1 MSISI
6 GIRETDAEDASCRP
20 LKVEIRKILLDDIEG
35 FEDVVEYDRVI
46 SIEDAS
52 KFIDDIEAFLK
63 RNRMSEETETVYIEK
78 IKNADDLKKLD
89 EHAVDVSTGW
99 VNASDLRIDMI
110 NRALKVSKEGNRITG
125 WDMLSFDEMAEACG
139 NCPLSWDKGR
149 GCIGAFG
156 PDNSLL
162 PALAEKLDCGIVA
175 SVPKGAEEGRT
186 YTPEDAVL
194 LLKEVPILENALPEA
209 GKVYVKRYTGV
220 LERLKAVAEI
230 SVKEGCGFYFF

>member
-1 MSISI
+1 VSISI

-20 LKVEIRKILLDDIEG
+20 LKAEIRKILLDDIEG
-35 FEDVVEYDRVI
+35 FEDVVEYDRII
-46 SIEDAS
+46 SIEDAA
-52 KFIDDIEAFLK
+52 KFVDDIEAFLK

-78 IKNADDLKKLD
+78 IKNADDLKALN

-99 VNASDLRIDMI
+99 VNTSDLRIDMI
-110 NRALKVSKEGNRITG
+110 ERALKVSKKGNRITG
-125 WDMLSFDEMAEACG
+125 WDMLSFEEMAEACG

-149 GCIGAFG
+149 GCIGSFG

-162 PALAEKLDCGIVA
+162 PPLAEKLDCKTVA

-186 YTPEDAVL
+186 YSSEDAASL
-194 LLKEVPILENALPEA
+194 LAEVSVLENALPEA

-230 SVKEGCGFYFF
+230 SIKEGCGFYFF

>member
-1 MSISI
+1 VSISI
-6 GIRETDAEDASCRP
+6 GIRETDAVGASCRP
-20 LKVEIRKILLDDIEG
+20 LKAEIRKVLLDDITG

-52 KFIDDIEAFLK
+52 KFVDDIGSFLK

-78 IKNADDLKKLD
+78 IKNADDLKTLN

-110 NRALKVSKEGNRITG
+110 KRALNVSKEGNRITG
-125 WDMLSFDEMAEACG
+125 WDMLSFEEMTETCG

-162 PALAEKLDCGIVA
+162 PALAEKLGCEVTA
-175 SVPKGAEEGRT
+175 SVPKGAAEGRT
-186 YTPEDAVL
+186 YTSEDAVL
-194 LLKEVPILENALPEA
+194 LLAEIPVLENALPEA
-209 GKVYVKRYTGV
+209 GKMYVKRYSGV

-230 SVKEGCGFYFF
+230 SVKERCGFYFF

>member
-6 GIRETDAEDASCRP
+6 GIRETDAEDASCRS
-20 LKVEIRKILLDDIEG
+20 LKAEIRKILLDNITG
-35 FEDVVEYDRVI
+35 FEDVVEYDRII
-46 SIEDAS
+46 SIEDTSALLG
-52 KFIDDIEAFLK
+52 DTEAFLK

-78 IKNADDLKKLD
+78 IRNADDLKILD
-89 EHAVDVSTGW
+89 EHAIDVSTGW
-99 VNASDLRIDMI
+99 VNASDLSKDMLKK
-110 NRALKVSKEGNRITG
+110 ALKISKEGNMITG
-125 WDMLSFDEMAEACG
+125 WDMLSFEEMAETCE

-162 PALAEKLDCGIVA
+162 PALAEKMDCRMVA

-194 LLKEVPILENALPEA
+194 LLAEIPILENALPEA